1 MKMPFSNSNKSIL
14 NSLFFVVFNLIFLNL
29 SYGAAVRDTVNLVDE
44 ENLKQGYW
52 IEYCNATKIR
62 EGNYIDNKKI
72 GIWKNYRKTGVLSY
86 TIRFTNG
93 VPNGEM
99 CSYYSDGK
107 LLEKG
112 TWVIDHWEGEYYT
125 YFENGKLSGH
135 FFFNKYG
142 KRTGYQKYYH
152 ENGELKI
159 SGSWKNGNK
168 EGTINEYYK
177 DGSVKCKKVFCKG
190 MSNPELQEE
199 FPKGIKLAEKKNGN
213 SESSMFSG
221 NGYHVFYNKNQQT
234 DREGDFKNG
243 KLINGKRYYYSLK
256 GILQKTAIYQN
267 SKVIRWITH

>member
-1 MKMPFSNSNKSIL
+1 MRMLFSNSNKSIL
-14 NSLFFVVFNLIFLNL
+14 NSLFFVVFNLIFFNL
-29 SYGAAVRDTVNLVDE
+29 SYGAEVRDTVNLVDE

-52 IEYCNATKIR
+52 IEYCNGTKIR
-62 EGNYIDNKKI
+62 EGNYIDNKKT
-72 GIWKNYRKTGVLSY
+72 GIWKNYRKTGSLSY
-86 TIRFTNG
+86 TIRFTKG

-112 TWVIDHWEGEYYT
+112 IWVIDHWEGEYYS
-125 YFENGKLSGH
+125 YFENGKLSAH

-142 KRTGYQKYYH
+142 KRTGYQEYYY
-152 ENGELKI
+152 ENGTLKI

-168 EGTINEYYK
+168 EGTIREYYE
-177 DGSVKCKKVFCKG
+177 DGSVKCNKIFCNG
-190 MSNPELQEE
+190 ITNPELHEE
-199 FPKGIKLAEKKNGN
+199 FPKGVKLAEKRKGKIV
-213 SESSMFSG
+213 SAMFSG

-243 KLINGKRYYYSLK
+243 KLINGKRYYYNLK